1 MRRMSF
7 KFYFG
12 LLVALSIA
20 AASCSKEGPEGPQG
34 PAGAA
39 GQQGQPGP
47 AGPKGDAGT
56 ANVIYSNW
64 LDVVYEADVNN
75 DDDTTGWS
83 AVIIADKLTA
93 DIVNSGE
100 IKVYLNL
107 NNSDAP
113 VIVPLP
119 FFNGGI
125 IINPTFATG
134 GILLESNE
142 DISTVQDPGDGKKY
156 FQYRYILIPGGANT
170 LEAVDVDWNDY
181 KAVKAY
187 LNLKD

>member
-1 MRRMSF
+1 MEHDEI
-7 KFYFG
+7 
-12 LLVALSIA
+12 V
-20 AASCSKEGPEGPQG
+20 
-34 PAGAA
+34 
-39 GQQGQPGP
+39 
-47 AGPKGDAGT
+47 
-56 ANVIYSNW
+56 
-64 LDVVYEADVNN
+64 
-75 DDDTTGWS
+75 GWS
-83 AVIIADKLTA
+83 AVIMAEKLTA
-93 DIVNSGE
+93 DIINSGE

-142 DISTVQDPGDGKKY
+142 DISTVQDPADGKKY
-156 FQYRYILIPGGANT
+156 FQYRYVLIPGGNT
-170 LEAVDVDWNDY
+170 LEAIDVDWNDY
-181 KAVKAY
+181 NAVKAY

>member
-12 LLVALSIA
+12 LVMALSLA
-20 AASCSKEGPEGPQG
+20 VASCSKEGPEGPQG
-34 PAGAA
+34 PQGPQ
-39 GQQGQPGP
+39 GQQGQQG
-47 AGPKGDAGT
+47 AQGPKGDEGT
-56 ANVIYSNW
+56 ANVMYSGW
-64 LDVVYEADVNN
+64 LDVVYEADLDEN
-75 DDDTTGWS
+75 DEIVGWS
-83 AVIIADKLTA
+83 AVIMAEKLTA
-93 DIVNSGE
+93 DIINSGE

-142 DISTVQDPGDGKKY
+142 DISTVQDPADGKKY
-156 FQYRYILIPGGANT
+156 FQYRYVLIPGGNT
-170 LEAVDVDWNDY
+170 LEAIDVDWNDY
-181 KAVKAY
+181 NAVKAY